1 MNPRDIL
8 VNNALAQVGYKAGPG
23 KETKYAAELDKL
35 GYVYNGPKNGYD
47 WCDVFVD
54 WCFYKSFGKTG
65 FAMLYQPEKG
75 TGAGCPFSADFFRAH
90 NAFYETPAI
99 GDQVFFGVPGD
110 EYHTG
115 IVVEIGNITIT
126 TVEGNTGGGNGQ
138 VMKKTYTRS
147 GGIISGYGRPR
158 WSLVSSTQT
167 PKPDKA
173 VEAVAKE
180 VLAGKWGNGSER
192 VKRLTAA
199 GYDAEKVQNT
209 VNELV
214 KAATIKAAAYA
225 VIAGKYGNGAD
236 RVKRLRAAGY
246 DPADVQNM
254 VNILLRG

>member
-8 VNNALAQVGYKAGPG
+8 VNNALAQVGYKAETG
-23 KETKYAAELDKL
+23 KHTKYAKELDKL
-35 GYVYNGPKNGYD
+35 GYVYNGPKNGFD

-54 WCFYKSFGKTG
+54 WCFYKSFGKVG
-65 FAMLYQPEKG
+65 FQMLYQPEKG

-115 IVVEIGNITIT
+115 IVVEVGNMTIT

-138 VMKKTYTRS
+138 VQKKTYARA
-147 GGIISGYGRPR
+147 GNIISGYGRPR
-158 WSLVSSTQT
+158 WSLVSAA
-167 PKPDKA
+167 PAKPDKSID
-173 VEAVAKE
+173 AVAKE
-180 VLAGKWGNGSER
+180 VMAGKWGNGSER
-192 VKRLTAA
+192 VRRLTAA
-199 GYDAEKVQNT
+199 GYDAVNVQIA
-209 VNELV
+209 VNKLV
-214 KAATIKAAAYA
+214 KDAIIKSAAYA
-225 VIAGKYGNGAD
+225 VIAGKYGNGED
-236 RVKRLRAAGY
+236 RVRRLRAAGY

>member
-8 VNNALAQVGYKAGPG
+8 VNNALAQVGYKADSR
-23 KETKYAAELDKL
+23 KHTKYAEELDKL

-138 VMKKTYTRS
+138 VIKKTYARS
-147 GGIISGYGRPR
+147 GSVISGYGRPK
-158 WSLVSSTQT
+158 WSLVSAGSPT
-167 PKPDKA
+167 PQKSVDA
-173 VEAVAKE
+173 IAKE

-192 VKRLTAA
+192 VHLLTAA
-199 GYDAEKVQNT
+199 GYDAEKVQNA
-209 VNELV
+209 VNKLV
-214 KAATIKAAAYA
+214 KDANIKAAAYA
-225 VIAGKYGNGAD
+225 VIAGKYGNGEE
-236 RVKRLRAAGY
+236 RFKKLRAAGY
-246 DPADVQNM
+246 DPAEVQNM
-254 VNILLRG
+254 VNSILRG

>member
-23 KETKYAAELDKL
+23 KQTKYAEELDKL

-75 TGAGCPFSADFFRAH
+75 TGAGCPFSADFFREH

-115 IVVEIGNITIT
+115 IVVEIGNITVT

-138 VMKKTYTRS
+138 VMKKTYARS
-147 GGIISGYGRPR
+147 GGVISGYGRPK
-158 WSLVSSTQT
+158 WSLVSAGSPT
-167 PKPDKA
+167 PQKSVDT
-173 VEAVAKE
+173 VAKE
-180 VLAGKWGNGSER
+180 ILAGKWGNGSER
-192 VKRLTAA
+192 VQRLTAA
-199 GYDAEKVQNT
+199 GYDAEKVQNA
-209 VNELV
+209 VNKLV
-214 KAATIKAAAYA
+214 KAANIKAAAYA
-225 VIAGKYGNGAD
+225 VIAGKYGNGEE
-236 RVKRLRAAGY
+236 RFKKLRAAGY
-246 DPADVQNM
+246 DPAEVQNM
-254 VNILLRG
+254 VNSILRS

>member
-8 VNNALAQVGYKAGPG
+8 VNNALAQVGYKAGSG
-23 KETKYAAELDKL
+23 KHTKYAAELDKL

-65 FAMLYQPEKG
+65 FQMLYQPEKG

-158 WSLVSSTQT
+158 WSLVSAA
-167 PKPDKA
+167 PVKPGKS
-173 VEAVAKE
+173 VEKVAKE

-199 GYDAEKVQNT
+199 GYDAEKVQNA
-209 VNELV
+209 VNKLV
-214 KAATIKAAAYA
+214 KDARIKAAAYD

-236 RVKRLRAAGY
+236 RVKRLRGAGY

>member
-54 WCFYKSFGKTG
+54 WCFYKSFGKVG
-65 FAMLYQPEKG
+65 FSMLYQPEKG

-158 WSLVSSTQT
+158 WSLVSSA
-167 PKPDKA
+167 PAKPDKS

-214 KAATIKAAAYA
+214 KDANIKAAAYA

-246 DPADVQNM
+246 DPAKVQDM
-254 VNILLRG
+254 VNSILRG

>member
-8 VNNALAQVGYKAGPG
+8 VNNALAQVGYKAGTG
-23 KETKYAAELDKL
+23 KHTKYAEELDKL
-35 GYVYNGPKNGYD
+35 GYVYNGPKNGFD

-54 WCFYKSFGKTG
+54 WCFYKSFGKVG
-65 FAMLYQPEKG
+65 FHMLYQPEKG
-75 TGAGCPFSADFFRAH
+75 TGAGCPFSADFFREH

-115 IVVEIGNITIT
+115 IVVEVGNMTIT

-138 VMKKTYTRS
+138 VQKKTYARA
-147 GGIISGYGRPR
+147 GNIISGYGRPR
-158 WSLVSSTQT
+158 WSLVSAT
-167 PKPDKA
+167 PAKPDKSID
-173 VEAVAKE
+173 AVAKE

-192 VKRLTAA
+192 VRRLTAA
-199 GYDAEKVQNT
+199 GYDAEKVQNA
-209 VNELV
+209 VNEIV
-214 KAATIKAAAYA
+214 RDANIKAAAYA
-225 VIAGKYGNGAD
+225 VIAGYYGNGED

>member
-8 VNNALAQVGYKAGPG
+8 VNNALAQVGYKAGSG
-23 KETKYAAELDKL
+23 KHTKYAEELDKL
-35 GYVYNGPKNGYD
+35 GYVYNGPKNGFD

-54 WCFYKSFGKTG
+54 WCFYKSFGKVG

-75 TGAGCPFSADFFRAH
+75 TGAGCPFSADFFRDH
-90 NAFYETPAI
+90 DQFYETPAI

-147 GGIISGYGRPR
+147 AGMISGYGRPR
-158 WSLVSSTQT
+158 WSLVSAA
-167 PKPDKA
+167 PAKPDKS
-173 VEAVAKE
+173 VYAVAKE
-180 VLAGKWGNGSER
+180 VLAGKWGNGSDR
-192 VKRLTAA
+192 VQRLTAA
-199 GYDAEKVQNT
+199 GYDAEKVQNA

-214 KAATIKAAAYA
+214 KDAHIKAAAYD
-225 VIAGKYGNGAD
+225 VIAGKYGNGD
-236 RVKRLRAAGY
+236 ERFKKLRAAGY
-246 DPADVQNM
+246 DPADVQDM
-254 VNILLRG
+254 VNLLLRG

>member
-8 VNNALAQVGYKAGPG
+8 VNNALAQVGYKAGTG
-23 KETKYAAELDKL
+23 KHTKYAEELDKL

-54 WCFYKSFGKTG
+54 WCFYKSFGKVG
-65 FAMLYQPEKG
+65 FQMLYQPERG
-75 TGAGCPFSADFFRAH
+75 TGAGCPFSADFFREH

-115 IVVEIGNITIT
+115 IVVEVGNMTIT

-138 VMKKTYTRS
+138 VQKKTYARA
-147 GGIISGYGRPR
+147 GNIISGYGRPR
-158 WSLVSSTQT
+158 WSLVSAA
-167 PKPDKA
+167 PAKPDKS
-173 VEAVAKE
+173 VDAVAKE

-192 VKRLTAA
+192 VRRLTAA
-199 GYDAEKVQNT
+199 GYDAVDVQIA
-209 VNELV
+209 VNKLV
-214 KAATIKAAAYA
+214 KDANIKAAAYA
-225 VIAGKYGNGAD
+225 VIAGKYGNGED
-236 RVKRLRAAGY
+236 RVRRLRAAGY
-246 DPADVQNM
+246 DPADVQDM